1 MCFIILLFLLIG
13 AVSASNSDN
22 ETLQKTVDQPNDNIS
37 QPNCEDTLTLSQ
49 NTEKLER
56 NVNPDNAIKSK
67 LVHSI
72 VPATASAKTK
82 VTLKAPDVKMYYKDG
97 SKFIVTL
104 KNPSKKPI
112 AKATIKITIDGKTYA
127 KTTNSNGKVSM
138 DLNFK
143 SGKYTVT
150 TTFDGTKTYE
160 KKSVKSTVTIKSTIK
175 CSDMTKFY
183 KNKAAYYSTFYDKKG
198 KVLKE
203 AKVKFTLN
211 SKTHTVKTSKKGVG
225 KLAVDLKPG
234 RYSITLINSKTSE
247 SVAKTITVK
256 SLIETHDL
264 TMNENDK
271 SKFTVKVFNNKGK
284 VSSGKR
290 VTVKVN
296 GKTYTPTSDS
306 KGIASQ
312 VIDLPAGRYTITTEY
327 DGLKNTN
334 YITVNSAIK
343 HNSFSHITSIPT
355 YVNVTIPYVFHNSA
369 YSVKS
374 GVNGI
379 VKMPKNEAFTIKV
392 NSNQSHLFTRTQ
404 IPGVDSTVIGYKT
417 YLIPFDGSAIRS
429 DFNRENLKGDGI
441 LIWANSSYTQIEYRS
456 TTEENTELFGVYMDR
471 GLENSETITYLQNY
485 NIKAMINLY
494 TGGFDETGLKYNL
507 GKYYDKTIYDFY
519 YKTYDE
525 ITNGK
530 TEYIKF
536 ANTGNPVTFDLF
548 GKSIVGY
555 NSKEDIITRFIVN
568 GKEELEKQETIS
580 YGLGEKYRMTLG
592 FEVLQSYAIINK
604 KVTRE
609 ILERWVELNP
619 GYLIRQGV
627 SNVYGMFLASLE
639 TAWLADEIAD
649 QYANDL
655 NVKWSRESTTTIL
668 GGINLDDTYLHILNA
683 DMGMNVT
690 GDEDSAKVFRLMNS
704 FYLPNVE
711 NYVLTPVAER
721 YSDNTTSSVDSILES
736 VNNNKFSIAKIGEMF
751 YILSE
756 DDNTTIVI
764 NSTSGIANGL
774 LVEKDFAYKG
784 ATIKTTNDC
793 CSVGTVTSALI
804 KNVKDDMNKLKNV
817 GGNVINGLL
826 NKAHPLISLFYTF
839 GSLSASV
846 ISKIA
851 PSATTGL
858 ASTIGLILQVHTVG
872 KIIKNDFMDES
883 SWHWAYKH
891 VTFTR
896 DSPLENKKF
905 FNIPKSDGTYDY
917 IEVEINSDGSLN
929 RNNALYVGD
938 GYTKKL
944 TKSETYKYFTEEK
957 WTSCNIPRKYLKNEV
972 PLIFG

>member
-1 MCFIILLFLLIG
+1 MILLFLLIG
-13 AVSASNSDN
+13 AVTATDSDN
-22 ETLQKTVDQPNDNIS
+22 ETLQKTVDQPDTNIS
-37 QPNCEDTLTLSQ
+37 QPKCEDTLTLSH
-49 NTEKLER
+49 NTDRLEM
-56 NVNPDNAIKSK
+56 NVNPDNGVKSK

-72 VPATASAKTK
+72 VPAAASTKTN
-82 VTLKAPDVKMYYKDG
+82 VALKAPDVKMYYKDG
-97 SKFIVTL
+97 TKFIVTL

-112 AKATIKITIDGKTYA
+112 AKAKVKITIDGKTYT
-127 KTTNSNGKVSM
+127 KTTDSKGRASM
-138 DLNFK
+138 GLNFK

-150 TTFDGTKTYE
+150 TTFDGTKNYE

-175 CSDMTKFY
+175 CSDMTKYY
-183 KNKAAYYSTFYDKKG
+183 KNKAVYYSTFYDKKG
-198 KVLKE
+198 KPLKE
-203 AKVKFTLN
+203 TKVKFTLN
-211 SKTHTVKTSKKGVG
+211 SKIHTVKTTKKGVG

-234 RYSITLINSKTSE
+234 RYSITSINSKTSE
-247 SVAKTITVK
+247 SVTKTVTVK
-256 SLIETHDL
+256 SLIETGDL

-271 SKFTVKVFNNKGK
+271 SKFTVKVFSSNGK
-284 VSSGKR
+284 LSAGKR
-290 VTVKVN
+290 VTLKVN

-306 KGIASQ
+306 KGTASQ
-312 VIDLPAGRYTITTEY
+312 IIDLAAGKYTITTEY
-327 DGLKNTN
+327 EGLKNTN
-334 YITVNSAIK
+334 MITVNSAIK
-343 HNSFSHITSIPT
+343 HSSFSHIISIPA
-355 YVNVTIPYVFHNSA
+355 YVNVTIPYVFHNSV
-369 YSVKS
+369 YSVES

-392 NSNQSHLFTRTQ
+392 NENQSHLFTRTQ

-441 LIWANSSYTQIEYRS
+441 LIWADSSCTQIEYRS
-456 TTEENTELFGVYMDR
+456 TTEENAELFGVYMDM

-485 NIKAMINLY
+485 NIKAMVNLY

-519 YKTYDE
+519 YETYDE

-530 TEYIKF
+530 TDQIKF
-536 ANTGNPVTFDLF
+536 TNTGKSVTFDLF

-568 GKEELEKQETIS
+568 GKEELEKSETIS
-580 YGLGEKYRMTLG
+580 YGLGEKYRRTLG
-592 FEVLQSYAIINK
+592 FEVLQSYAVINK

-619 GYLIRQGV
+619 GYLIRSGI

-649 QYANDL
+649 RYANDL
-655 NVKWSRESTTTIL
+655 NVKWMRESTTTIL

-683 DMGMNVT
+683 DMGMKVT
-690 GDEDSAKVFRLMNS
+690 GDGDTVKVFRLMNS
-704 FYLPNVE
+704 FYLANVE
-711 NYVLTPVAER
+711 NYVLAPAAEK
-721 YSDNTTSSVDSILES
+721 YSDNTTSSVDTVLES
-736 VNNNKFSIAKIGEMF
+736 VNSNKFSIAKIGEMF

-756 DDNTTIVI
+756 EDNSTIVI
-764 NSTSGIANGL
+764 NSTSGIANAL

-784 ATIKTTNDC
+784 AAIKTTGDC
-793 CSVGTVTSALI
+793 CSVGTVPGGFVKSI
-804 KNVKDDMNKLKNV
+804 KDDLNKMKNAA
-817 GGNVINGLL
+817 GDVIGGLL
-826 NKAHPLISLFYTF
+826 NKAHPLISLLYKLGSF
-839 GSLSASV
+839 GAAV
-846 ISKIA
+846 AGKIV
-851 PSATTGL
+851 PGATTGL
-858 ASTIGLILQVHTVG
+858 ASTVGLMLQIHSIGNEA
-872 KIIKNDFMDES
+872 KNNFMDES

-944 TKSETYKYFTEEK
+944 TKSETYNYFTEEK
-957 WTSCNIPRKYLKNEV
+957 WTSCNIPRKYQKNEV